1 MAKQQCK
8 IPPTPQHRVL
18 ESRSLKNAHARHPGG
33 YPTTTGNH
41 CLGWAAR
48 HSGRRA
54 DAPRRRISVRHPAC
68 IARPHASLW
77 SLTLGVCGP
86 SMPPPLP
93 IPLSFLSTST
103 STSTSASCNATDP
116 SAPGQDQPENEGWT
130 GLRINRGAK
139 NALTI
144 AIRKRSLIAA
154 DRILSLDLRQAS
166 VQAAPTA
173 RCPSFEAECPSC
185 EAKSERQ
192 HVPHA
197 FGVRPRA

>member
-8 IPPTPQHRVL
+8 IPPTSHHRVL
-18 ESRSLKNAHARHPGG
+18 EIRSLKNAHARHPGG

-48 HSGRRA
+48 HNGHRA
-54 DAPRRRISVRHPAC
+54 AAPRLRISVRHPAC

-86 SMPPPLP
+86 SIPPPLP
-93 IPLSFLSTST
+93 IPLSFP

-116 SAPGQDQPENEGWT
+116 SAPGQDQPESEGRT

-139 NALTI
+139 NAIFKLQ
-144 AIRKRSLIAA
+144 RSRL
-154 DRILSLDLRQAS
+154 
-166 VQAAPTA
+166 
-173 RCPSFEAECPSC
+173 
-185 EAKSERQ
+185 
-192 HVPHA
+192 H
-197 FGVRPRA
+197 